1 MVRHW
6 EQGRTVIEALIKEGR
21 LERVPPS
28 RAQAEALIA
37 EARRHL
43 ASAKL
48 VLASDPAGAYALLYD
63 AARKGLAGVL
73 ENEGLRPKSFGG
85 HLALYEAVRAQL
97 DPPLGGV
104 LRSFDRMRRRRNE
117 VEYRSSSAPRVT
129 AEEVGADIAKVTA
142 IIDLAARVVPDM
154 PPY

>member
-1 MVRHW
+1 MVRRW
-6 EQGRTVIEALIKEGR
+6 EQGRTAIETLIKEGR

-28 RAQAEALIA
+28 RPQAEALLA

-43 ASAKL
+43 ASAEL
-48 VLASDPAGAYALLYD
+48 VLATDPAGAYALLYD
-63 AARKGLAGVL
+63 AARKSLAAVL
-73 ENEGLRPKSFGG
+73 ENEGLRPKTFGG

-129 AEEVGADIAKVTA
+129 AEEIHADIAKVVA
-142 IIDLAARVVPDM
+142 IIDVAVRVVPDM